1 MDTAARVDKL
11 LRRISALVAERQDL
25 RGDPARSDDLERN
38 RLEIARC
45 QRELNHALI
54 DLYGKK
60 AA

>member
-1 MDTAARVDKL
+1 MDTVARVDEL
-11 LRRISALVAERQDL
+11 LRRISVLVAERQDL
-25 RGDPARSDDLERN
+25 RGNPERCDDLEGN